1 MEKPVGMGNFILNNL
16 INCAKIFIAAGKGE
30 PMKLCINDCISGRV
44 IIDFFS
50 GLVIMSNQVL
60 RQAQDRPRV
69 TRVLVV
75 LLVSMTTGAVVL
87 MALGNHPPSAGPF
100 CLSTYYRLDPIQ
112 QAIDSRVTQVPG
124 RWESVEIYFSGTKAG
139 NIDQLSSLSGLA
151 NSDDINCHFVICN
164 GLGGND
170 GQILTSEK
178 WQKQWSVIPDHTWY
192 GSSRTIRVCLVA
204 DGKTVKPTNSQIKRA
219 EALVETLSM
228 KFNIPAAK
236 IFYPNNW
243 R

>member
-1 MEKPVGMGNFILNNL
+1 MGL
-16 INCAKIFIAAGKGE
+16 E
-30 PMKLCINDCISGRV
+30 VPMNHCVADCICGSRV
-44 IIDFFS
+44 ILGIFN
-50 GLVIMSNQVL
+50 GQKNMSNQ
-60 RQAQDRPRV
+60 PRV

-112 QAIDSRVTQVPG
+112 QTINSRVTQAPG
-124 RWESVEIYFSGTKAG
+124 RWESIEVYYSGTKAG
-139 NIDQLSSLSGLA
+139 NIDQIASLSGIA
-151 NSDDINCHFVICN
+151 NSDDINCHFVVCN
-164 GLGGND
+164 GLGGSD
-170 GQILTSEK
+170 GQIQTTEK

-204 DGKTVKPTNSQIKRA
+204 DGKGVRSSGSQIKRA
-219 EALVETLSM
+219 ESLVEALSM
-228 KFNIPAAK
+228 KFNVPATK
-236 IFYPNNW
+236 IFYPSNW

>member
-1 MEKPVGMGNFILNNL
+1 MNH
-16 INCAKIFIAAGKGE
+16 
-30 PMKLCINDCISGRV
+30 CINSCVCGGRV
-44 IIDFFS
+44 IIDFLKWQ
-50 GLVIMSNQVL
+50 GNMSNQ
-60 RQAQDRPRV
+60 PRV
-69 TRVLVV
+69 TKVLAV

-100 CLSTYYRLDPIQ
+100 CLSTYYRLDAVQ
-112 QAIDSRVTQVPG
+112 QAIDSRVTQSPG

-139 NIDQLSSLSGLA
+139 NVAQLASLSGLA

-164 GLGGND
+164 GLGGSD
-170 GQILTSEK
+170 GQIQTTEK

-204 DGKTVKPTNSQIKRA
+204 DGRSIRPTNSQIKRT
-219 EALVETLSM
+219 EALVESLAM
-228 KFNIPAAK
+228 KFNVPATK
-236 IFYPNNW
+236 IFYPTNW